1 MAGKARK
8 TEKASKT
15 KKVRK
20 SGGQEMARKSSS
32 HSTARGKKKATRG
45 ATSKKSH
52 ARGANARWVKNV
64 TTDSTHPP
72 AGLFTKSAAVIARNL
87 ASKKTSPKG
96 PGSGMRMLTYFMNRA
111 GKGMSAAR
119 RRELEKAK
127 RLLSERIK
135 QQKKAA

>member
-1 MAGKARK
+1 MTG
-8 TEKASKT
+8 KASKAGESSKT
-15 KKVRK
+15 GKASKA
-20 SGGQEMARKSSS
+20 GGQERARKSSS
-32 HSTARGKKKATRG
+32 PATARGKKKTARG
-45 ATSKKSH
+45 AASKGSH
-52 ARGANARWVKNV
+52 AGGANARWVKNV
-64 TTDSTHPP
+64 TTDATHPP

-127 RLLSERIK
+127 RLLSERI
-135 QQKKAA
+135 QRQKKAA